1 MKFRLVVIIQYRVDP
16 ILFYRKEVKMLNK
29 ILVFAILFVII
40 FEVAMFITRVSYALQ
55 NNQSQCV
62 VAKDTVMCVEMLKR
76 LQK

>member
-1 MKFRLVVIIQYRVDP
+1 
-16 ILFYRKEVKMLNK
+16 MLNK
-29 ILVFAILFVII
+29 FLVFAILFILI

-62 VAKDTVMCVEMLKR
+62 VARDTVMCVEMLKR